1 MIPYHHSTWLM
12 KPGAA
17 LVRRNLSLL
26 ASRAPSYSLRSP
38 IWHLMNLGLTN
49 TNSKMITFSFKRQK
63 ITNLQMQ
70 IQTRS
75 NKCWYLSLTAYA
87 PGKFSRFEGR
97 NMLKPSAA
105 VAINKSFICGCQ
117 WPSFKSFCPCKSEQT
132 LNEPMPP
139 QHPKPQKVLQ
149 LFLSSHRLTS

>member
-1 MIPYHHSTWLM
+1 MTYGTRS
-12 KPGAA
+12 
-17 LVRRNLSLL
+17 SLGEEELIL
-26 ASRAPSYSLRSP
+26 ACFQSSFIQLKELNPTSDECRVDKYK
-38 IWHLMNLGLTN
+38 
-49 TNSKMITFSFKRQK
+49 SKMITFSFKRQK

-132 LNEPMPP
+132 LNEPMP
-139 QHPKPQKVLQ
+139 QHQKPQKVLQ
-149 LFLSSHRLTS
+149 LLLSSHRLTS